1 MLAQQ
6 VNFFKV
12 SRRDSLGN
20 MMIGVAPMLNA
31 KAKNRHLSEGCSG
44 ALRHTILQL
53 CRAGELEP
61 FVMVIQRRFDL
72 IRRQDDRRLH
82 FKFIPSRASYQFKT
96 LDEASVLLCCRII
109 EVPKSEEKSEKSATK
124 KRKQDHTEVSF
135 RMTIFLFDAVPK
147 EIQCIIYFLLRKIL
161 FSTILIIQSLKII
174 YEVALKL
181 DLFVL
186 SKFEII
192 MIHCYE

>member
-44 ALRHTILQL
+44 ALRHTNLQL
-53 CRAGELEP
+53 CRAGELRP
-61 FVMVIQRRFDL
+61 FEMVIQRRFDL

-96 LDEASVLLCCRII
+96 LDEAGVCFAAELS
-109 EVPKSEEKSEKSATK
+109 KYQK
-124 KRKQDHTEVSF
+124 
-135 RMTIFLFDAVPK
+135 
-147 EIQCIIYFLLRKIL
+147 LRKN
-161 FSTILIIQSLKII
+161 LKRSPQKSVNKITRR
-174 YEVALKL
+174 
-181 DLFVL
+181 
-186 SKFEII
+186 
-192 MIHCYE
+192 